1 MFIKETLKKER
12 LCWRVRWRELG
23 LGAPSRDLGCAYV
36 HVCAGV
42 CSRGHMLMCVPGGTL
57 SVAGWISRPGYTQ
70 SGYKLLFP
78 SVN

>member
-36 HVCAGV
+36 HVCGGV
-42 CSRGHMLMCVPGGTL
+42 CSREHMLMCVPGGTL
-57 SVAGWISRPGYTQ
+57 NVAGLDIQPAYTVWIQTS
-70 SGYKLLFP
+70 FP
-78 SVN
+78 IS